1 STTVHSPSVN
11 PSPAAAEQPARASLV
26 WLGLAIAVASIV
38 VFFVQV
44 FGAKRLITPWYLPI
58 GGTLAG
64 LLALAGA
71 VQMRRWWAWL
81 IAIVCVVLAGLEWAF
96 LLFATVLPAY
106 TGPVAVEGK
115 LPEFHARLADGS
127 IIERTYFERG
137 RPTAVIFFQGH
148 WCPFCMTQLTELEA
162 NHEAFERA
170 GADVV
175 VVSIEDVATASQT
188 QRDFP
193 HLAAVSDA
201 DRELSQG
208 VDVINPGFAPDGSD
222 CAAPTMLLLDGAG
235 TVKWL
240 HRPKRFIARPSA
252 AELAERLGAL
262 KAPSP

>member
-1 STTVHSPSVN
+1 MSTTAHTASVE
-11 PSPAAAEQPARASLV
+11 SPAAHPPAKARLV

-44 FGAKRLITPWYLPI
+44 FAAKRLITPWYLPI

-64 LLALAGA
+64 LFAIAGA
-71 VQMRRWWAWL
+71 VERRRWWAWL
-81 IAIVCVVLAGLEWAF
+81 IATVCVLLAGLEWAF
-96 LLFATVLPAY
+96 LLFATILPDY
-106 TGPVAVEGK
+106 TGPLALEGK

-127 IIERTYFERG
+127 AIDRTYFERG
-137 RPTAVIFFQGH
+137 RPTAVIFFQGR
-148 WCPFCMTQLTELEA
+148 WCPFCMTQLSELEA
-162 NHEAFERA
+162 NHEAFEQA

-175 VVSIEDVATASQT
+175 VVSLEDVQTASQT

-201 DRELSQG
+201 DRELSAG
-208 VDVINPGFAPDGSD
+208 VDLINPGFAPDGSD
-222 CAAPTMLLLDGAG
+222 CAAPTIVLLDGAG

>member
-1 STTVHSPSVN
+1 MSATVESPSVDS
-11 PSPAAAEQPARASLV
+11 SPAAEQPVRASLV
-26 WLGLAIAVASIV
+26 WLGLVLAVASIV

-58 GGTLAG
+58 GGTLAC

-71 VQMRRWWAWL
+71 VQKRRWWSWL
-81 IAIVCVVLAGLEWAF
+81 IATVCVALAGLEWAL

-106 TGPVAVEGK
+106 TGPLAVEGK
-115 LPEFHARLADGS
+115 LPEFHATLADGS
-127 IIERTYFERG
+127 IIDRTYFERG
-137 RPTAVIFFQGH
+137 RPSAVIFFQGR

-175 VVSIEDVATASQT
+175 VVSLEDVPTAGQT

-201 DRELSQG
+201 DRELSKG
-208 VDVINPGFAPDGSD
+208 IDLINPGFAPDGSD
-222 CAAPTMLLLDGAG
+222 CAAPTILLLDGAG

-252 AELAERLGAL
+252 AELAARLAAL
-262 KAPSP
+262 KTESP